1 MVKILFAVHFDRFKK
16 GHVHQGAIREESVI
30 VLIIDVLWIKW
41 AEAQMGKSCLRIVYT
56 QDGYF

>member
-1 MVKILFAVHFDRFKK
+1 M
-16 GHVHQGAIREESVI
+16 HQGAIREESVI
-30 VLIIDVLWIKW
+30 VVVIDVLWIQW